1 MSNFNIEQ
9 LKKILL
15 NPNDIKVS
23 PKQIIIGVLSII
35 VIATIIAVIIPEE
48 TETTNT
54 NTTTNNNP
62 QFSKEEQQNANDYI
76 ITMEATG
83 LIKEIKTVC
92 DDGSK
97 GCFYFLIDENLWNNY
112 TNYDT
117 KRMVLNASEIYASSK
132 DPSYKFYI
140 GRGYNSGK
148 KLYDVWGIKQ

>member
-1 MSNFNIEQ
+1 MIK

-112 TNYDT
+112 TNYYVETSFRD
-117 KRMVLNASEIYASSK
+117 IYNGGALVEA
-132 DPSYKFYI
+132 FI
-140 GRGYNSGK
+140 
-148 KLYDVWGIKQ
+148 IKTEK